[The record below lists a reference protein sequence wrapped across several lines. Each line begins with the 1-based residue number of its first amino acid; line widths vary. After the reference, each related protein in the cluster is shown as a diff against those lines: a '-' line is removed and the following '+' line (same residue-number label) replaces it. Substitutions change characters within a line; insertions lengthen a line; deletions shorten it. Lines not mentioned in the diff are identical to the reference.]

1 MGVERRVLRHRCSK
15 KGGCVER
22 TEGSGS
28 SKRAQP
34 RKGAPSPACGSVCVP
49 AKGRHLSLSTFWQIW
64 HLPHPRG
71 GSAPS
76 YAYKILFWINFCSSP
91 TRLSVFEMCNPSALP
106 QFLYSYHFSSTLSIF
121 AFLFFI
127 ASFEAL
133 FLSRFSLHSLTKSHA
148 NRSTCVCMRARVLQ
162 KRVCVLCECGCGGV
176 LEEKRSSPGSP
187 SWQEADQQDLVH
199 GQPESLSC
207 VSENRHVV

>member
-71 GSAPS
+71 GSATS

-148 NRSTCVCMRARVLQ
+148 NRSTCVCMCARVLQ
-162 KRVCVLCECGCGGV
+162 KRVCVMWMWMWWCVGGKTKQPRV
-176 LEEKRSSPGSP
+176 SFMTRSGSAGP
-187 SWQEADQQDLVH
+187 CTRTAWEWELRFRQ
-199 GQPESLSC
+199 
-207 VSENRHVV
+207 NRHVV